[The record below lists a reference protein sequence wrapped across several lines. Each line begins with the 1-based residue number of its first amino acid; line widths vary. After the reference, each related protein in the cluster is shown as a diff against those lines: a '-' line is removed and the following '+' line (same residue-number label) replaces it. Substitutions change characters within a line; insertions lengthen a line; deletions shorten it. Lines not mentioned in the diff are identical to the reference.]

1 MDEEVEGRKKTTQEA
16 LILFQ
21 KSNRQGIFTYV
32 VLSACISNPWP
43 CHSCL
48 QRITVIINSLRVH
61 VHFITVTLFVFSDC
75 CILNSS
81 FVSPSQGAWCSW
93 KLLLIITQSSK
104 LLVILPNLLLSL
116 INKFLK
122 YNVNLN
128 IYDPDAG
135 KVWGQEE
142 KGATED
148 EMAGWHHQL
157 NQCEFEQTLG
167 DR

>member
-1 MDEEVEGRKKTTQEA
+1 MKKLKEGNKQPRKHSSYFRNPTGKVFSHMLCCQPA
-16 LILFQ
+16 LVTPGLAIP
-21 KSNRQGIFTYV
+21 Y
-32 VLSACISNPWP
+32 
-43 CHSCL
+43 CL

-61 VHFITVTLFVFSDC
+61 VHFITVILLVFSDC

-148 EMAGWHHQL
+148 EMVGWHHQL